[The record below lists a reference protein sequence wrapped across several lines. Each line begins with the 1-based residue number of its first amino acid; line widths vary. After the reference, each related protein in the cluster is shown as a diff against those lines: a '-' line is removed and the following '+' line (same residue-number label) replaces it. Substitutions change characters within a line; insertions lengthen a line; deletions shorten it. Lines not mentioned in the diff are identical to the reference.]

1 MFFLEGEFGKVERWL
16 AYALFLGSATSV
28 SCLRRTEPR
37 RDHCQDMGGPL
48 PTLPIRPTRATPRGS
63 GALCRESRLF
73 QPRYLILITF
83 ICTHLLHMHAYTYM
97 YIYIHRNTPTCAS
110 RSVLSPL
117 LNSAVAS
124 HCWHVKGQRN
134 AATATWKLKR
144 RYGIALGGLDDALKK
159 GRRTVL
165 THDT

>member
-1 MFFLEGEFGKVERWL
+1 MFFLEGEFGKAERRL
-16 AYALFLGSATSV
+16 AYACFWVLVSATSV

-48 PTLPIRPTRATPRGS
+48 PALPPTRL

-83 ICTHLLHMHAYTYM
+83 ICAHLLLMHACTYVYM
-97 YIYIHRNTPTCAS
+97 YMHRNTPTCAS
-110 RSVLSPL
+110 RSVLSPS
-117 LNSAVAS
+117 LNPAVAS
-124 HCWHVKGQRN
+124 YCWHVKGQRN